1 MYCVVVIQHSQ
12 KKAVFAILLTLMG
25 GGVLAVMDAISK
37 ELTNSLPVIQV
48 VWSRYFFHAIIVIIY
63 LFLLHPQTV
72 FISKQPKIQLQRS
85 FLLFIATLAM
95 YTSLKYLPLADAA
108 AVQFFAPVLVTILS
122 SVFLKE
128 KIGIRRYLAVI
139 AAFFGV
145 LIIIQPGFDFRWAT
159 LLPLSTAFL
168 LAIFLIQTKKLQ
180 KHDSAYTTLFYTT
193 LVGVIILLLIVPFN
207 WRQPEMRELILMC
220 FQGGLGAAG
229 HLAIIKGLQYATASF
244 LSPFLYS
251 QLLVAVVL
259 SFVFLGDPLTIEVI
273 VGAGLIVISGVY
285 IWYREVYIQEKN

>member
-1 MYCVVVIQHSQ
+1 M
-12 KKAVFAILLTLMG
+12 FAILLTLMG

-63 LFLLHPQTV
+63 LFLLHPRTV